1 MRPSLSLSP
10 KSCAA
15 MRGSLLEIGA
25 GALYQK
31 GVTYLAAGNMERAC
45 ATLEK
50 VVKDSP
56 QFLGAHVSLA
66 QVTIA

>member
-1 MRPSLSLSP
+1 
-10 KSCAA
+10 